1 MQNQDGR
8 VLRKLKENHKKRS
21 TGPSRVVPHR
31 STTPARTCLTSLFG
45 WEAVSQA
52 DMAALD
58 TNGFGLNLLSSLTP
72 CSYGEQAGMDAGGVR
87 TVYVR
92 LLRSQLAVEESP
104 RCRLNGAKR
113 SLILSRKSQFFR
125 VESLPELSV
134 SRFHP
139 GFDHS

>member
-1 MQNQDGR
+1 
-8 VLRKLKENHKKRS
+8 
-21 TGPSRVVPHR
+21 
-31 STTPARTCLTSLFG
+31 
-45 WEAVSQA
+45 
-52 DMAALD
+52 
-58 TNGFGLNLLSSLTP
+58 
-72 CSYGEQAGMDAGGVR
+72 MDAGGVR

-139 GFDHS
+139 ARGRAVLIISAGLLVQVALVKEEGNNMRNS